1 MTKNK
6 LLCRA
11 SVIIVCT
18 AILSQTEYMHAI
30 LLPAKDA
37 TTCGKNFV
45 YVFPPTSKT
54 I

>member
-11 SVIIVCT
+11 SVITVCT
-18 AILSQTEYMHAI
+18 AILFQLYAI
-30 LLPAKDA
+30 MLHAKDA

-45 YVFPPTSKT
+45 YGFPPTSKT

>member
-11 SVIIVCT
+11 SVITVCT
-18 AILSQTEYMHAI
+18 AILFQIEYMHAI
-30 LLPAKDA
+30 MLHAKDA
-37 TTCGKNFV
+37 TTSGKNFV